1 MEKVEYPLTTFI
13 KLLAFLKRHG
23 CCSQTAELYSGIQD
37 RDDSILRL
45 QHQHQNF
52 PNVVVKILGGGKIS
66 VVHNSIAF
74 YDF

>member
-1 MEKVEYPLTTFI
+1 MEKVKYPLTIFI
-13 KLLAFLKRHG
+13 TLLTFLKRHDYS
-23 CCSQTAELYSGIQD
+23 SQTAELYSGIQD